1 MKLAMAQTKM
11 DSSIEANFEK
21 TLRYMEMAKDCDLL
35 FFPEVQ
41 WTPFFPQYQEQEL
54 QQQLGKTKQELLLSL
69 EDVRIKTLR
78 DRCREYGLWLSPN
91 LYMEQNGKQYDMSLM
106 IDQYGQLRDV
116 SKMVHI
122 AQAEHF
128 YEGDY
133 YTPSEEGFNVYE
145 TPFGKVGVV
154 ICFDRHFPESIR
166 TCAAKGAEL
175 IIIPTANVK
184 AEPMELFE
192 WEIRVQA
199 YQNNVFIAMCN
210 RTGLEGDMDF
220 AGESILVDCEGNVLQ
235 KANHDEQLLTC
246 EIDLSKVYES
256 RKRRPYIDL
265 LRPDQYLIDSPQ
277 NENGGNKFSF
287 L

>member
-1 MKLAMAQTKM
+1 MKLAMAQMKM
-11 DSSIEANFEK
+11 APDIRENYDK
-21 TLRYMEMAKDCDLL
+21 TLDFMEEAKDCDLL

-41 WTPFFPQYQEQEL
+41 WTPFFPQYEEEKL
-54 QQQLGKTKQELLLSL
+54 QKCLGKTKRELLMTL
-69 EDVRIKTLR
+69 EDVRLQSLQEK
-78 DRCREYGLWLSPN
+78 CREYGLWLSPN
-91 LYMEQNGKQYDMSLM
+91 LYIEQSGKQYDMSLM
-106 IDQYGQLRDV
+106 IDHTGQSKGV

-128 YEGDY
+128 YEKDY
-133 YTPSEEGFNVYE
+133 YTPSEDGFMVYE
-145 TPFGKVGVV
+145 APFGKIGVV

-210 RTGLEGDMDF
+210 RTGREGAMDF
-220 AGESILVDCEGNVLQ
+220 AGESLLVDCDGNVLQ
-235 KANHDEQLLTC
+235 KANDEEQLLKY
-246 EIDLSKVYES
+246 EIDLTRVRES
-256 RKRRPYIDL
+256 RKQRPYIEL
-265 LRPDQYLIDSPQ
+265 LRTDQYHIQRP
-277 NENGGNKFSF
+277 
-287 L
+287 